1 MRMRVK
7 KFLGV
12 FILIGF
18 IAVYSLLVMRVAVDV
33 LPQARGILE
42 FIFYAVAGMAWVYLV
57 KAEYRLRDLAAADAA
72 AGPDFAAVYARWRAL
87 AATTFAGVL
96 GIFGLMVFRPGL

>member
-18 IAVYSLLVMRVAVDV
+18 IAIYSLLVMRVAVDV
-33 LPQARGILE
+33 LPQARGIME
-42 FIFYAVAGMAWVYLV
+42 FIFYAVAGMAWVVPVRYLILWMNTPGR
-57 KAEYRLRDLAAADAA
+57 KDREQEAAH
-72 AGPDFAAVYARWRAL
+72 GQH
-87 AATTFAGVL
+87 GN
-96 GIFGLMVFRPGL
+96 

>member
-1 MRMRVK
+1 MRVK

-18 IAVYSLLVMRVAVDV
+18 IAIYSLLVMRVAVEI

-42 FIFYAVAGMAWVYLV
+42 FIFYAVAGMAWVVPVRYLILWMNTPGR
-57 KAEYRLRDLAAADAA
+57 KDREQEAAN
-72 AGPDFAAVYARWRAL
+72 G
-87 AATTFAGVL
+87 
-96 GIFGLMVFRPGL
+96 